1 MSSYG
6 DYLRAAQESGNPEQF
21 VQDYVSPV
29 EYSASVGHNDI
40 PMSRTSNAEPIN
52 NQLANYV
59 APRPTVNTESEFY
72 KRGQA
77 ARNGTNY
84 SNNGSDYSGGNSS
97 NGSSSG
103 GETGNGQV
111 YGSPRYGGR
120 TENTNVTGKEW
131 NQPGTGFGTGNFLG
145 KALEDIQ
152 SNQEQSSGTAP
163 VYGTPGYRGVPT
175 GGITQGT
182 EWNQPGTG
190 FGTGNFAGDYG
201 ALIDLMRNGNTLE
214 EAQAI
219 LNNQNELAAIQAGN
233 DTTTQP
239 YSGTPRADMNDV
251 GAAANSAHFNTYRD
265 RFNPRED
272 AYFKQMQN
280 DFANARKQFP
290 NYSYSAL
297 ADIVLF
303 NNEMKNGQD
312 SYYKWLANRM

>member
-1 MSSYG
+1 MSSYS
-6 DYLRAAQESGNPEQF
+6 DYLRAAQDSGDPAGF
-21 VQDYVSPV
+21 VNEYVSPV
-29 EYSASVGHNDI
+29 EVSAAVGHDYT
-40 PMSRTSNAEPIN
+40 PMSRTSNVEPIN
-52 NQLANYV
+52 NQLADYV
-59 APRPTVNTESEFY
+59 APKPTVNTESDYY
-72 KRGQA
+72 KRGQE
-77 ARNGTNY
+77 ARDNTRNSSVTDY
-84 SNNGSDYSGGNSS
+84 SSGGGSNSNSGGN
-97 NGSSSG
+97 GDG
-103 GETGNGQV
+103 RV

-120 TENTNVTGKEW
+120 TENPTVTGTEW

-152 SNQEQSSGTAP
+152 SNQNQSSGTAP

-201 ALIDLMRNGNTLE
+201 ELIDLMRGGLSLE
-214 EAQAI
+214 DAQAVV
-219 LNNQNELAAIQAGN
+219 NSRNELASMQN
-233 DTTTQP
+233 ESQNQQTQ
-239 YSGTPRADMNDV
+239 SNTDTPRVNMNDV

-265 RFNPRED
+265 RFDNRED

-312 SYYKWLANRM
+312 SYYKWLASRM